1 MAMLSFPGRELDPRT
16 GKKGLRFYALLDE
29 DHGFLVPNVLNFDP
43 EEPTFCQVAVLEH
56 GSPAKDADGRL
67 ITQTLV
73 GNFRR
78 LRWARNEDYKI
89 LGT

>member
-1 MAMLSFPGRELDPRT
+1 MALLSFPGRELDPRT
-16 GKKGLRFYALLDE
+16 GKSGLRFYALLDE
-29 DHGFLVPNVLNFDP
+29 DHGCLVPNVLSFDS
-43 EEPTFCQVAVLEH
+43 EEPTFCQVAVLEN
-56 GSPAKDADGRL
+56 GALAKDADGAPL
-67 ITQTLV
+67 TMTLA